1 MCVIICSATNK
12 RHEGS
17 AIQHMVQEAM
27 TDREKKLY
35 EATAKLTDEQLDM
48 VIELI
53 IKEVSKKAAS
63 PTEKPKESK

>member
-1 MCVIICSATNK
+1 
-12 RHEGS
+12 
-17 AIQHMVQEAM
+17 MVQEAM